1 MMPLVRASG
10 TGKVSSTVNANATG
24 VIGTTVAPIK
34 NIVINSI
41 AGFLNGSDKKWT
53 PFVNI
58 DKKHINCTIFL

>member
-10 TGKVSSTVNANATG
+10 HGKVSSTVKAKATG

-34 NIVINSI
+34 NIVINST
-41 AGFLNGSDKKWT
+41 AGLLKGSEKKWR

-58 DKKHINCTIFL
+58 DKRHINWTIFL